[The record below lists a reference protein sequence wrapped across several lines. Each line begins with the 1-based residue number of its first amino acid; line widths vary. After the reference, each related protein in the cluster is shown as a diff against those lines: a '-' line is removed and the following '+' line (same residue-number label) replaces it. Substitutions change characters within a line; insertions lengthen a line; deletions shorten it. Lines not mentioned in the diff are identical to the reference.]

1 MNHRAAELTRMS
13 SFALAAMVC
22 VASVLPIDAWAR
34 SSDRNQPM
42 DIDAGRQAG
51 SLDDR
56 TPTVLSGG
64 VTISQGTLNI
74 TSSTATITAR
84 NGEISRAVFN
94 GAPVKMSQL
103 MDDGTPMNASA
114 SMVDYDMATE
124 TVVFTGNVEISQ
136 PRGTMSGQRVVYNMK
151 SGQVQSGGEGAGR
164 VRMRILP
171 KAAQGRPASGTN

>member
-1 MNHRAAELTRMS
+1 MTRRNAEMTRMS
-13 SFALAAMVC
+13 LLMLALAAT
-22 VASVLPIDAWAR
+22 ALPLSAWAR

-51 SLDDR
+51 ALDDS

-64 VTISQGTLNI
+64 VIITQGTLNI
-74 TSSTATITAR
+74 SSSTATITAR

-94 GAPVKMSQL
+94 GAPVKLSQQ

-114 SMVDYDMATE
+114 SKVDYDMSTE
-124 TVVFTGNVEISQ
+124 TVVFTGNVQIAQ

-164 VRMRILP
+164 VKMRILP
-171 KAAQGRPASGTN
+171 KSAQGKPSGTN

>member
-1 MNHRAAELTRMS
+1 
-13 SFALAAMVC
+13 MVA
-22 VASVLPIDAWAR
+22 VVLCAGVLSTSGAWAR

-42 DIDAGRQAG
+42 DVDAGKQTGA
-51 SLDDR
+51 LDDR

-64 VTISQGTLNI
+64 VTITQGTLNI
-74 TSSTATITAR
+74 SSSTATISAR

-94 GAPVKMSQL
+94 GAPVKMSQQ

-114 SMVDYDMATE
+114 SKVDYDMSTE
-124 TVVFTGNVEISQ
+124 TVIFTGNVQIAQ

-164 VRMRILP
+164 VKMRILP
-171 KAAQGRPASGTN
+171 KSAQGGN